1 MTTGENISNAAVFSA
16 GMQEKIKAE
25 LARYET
31 KRSSILPILHAIQDE
46 YGWVQGKH
54 IDALESVYGL
64 NRVQVKEVLTFYKA
78 YRQNEPKKYEIEFCD
93 NIVCCMMG
101 AKEAMAKIE
110 KHIEQLGDK
119 SPFHMKGVPCL
130 GVCDQAPAMLVNKD
144 RHHKVTAE
152 NVDQVLSKYAPLN
165 QSR

>member
-1 MTTGENISNAAVFSA
+1 MSTDTVFSA
-16 GMQEKIKAE
+16 GLQEKIRSE
-25 LARYET
+25 LTRYET

-46 YGWVQGKH
+46 CGWVQDKH
-54 IDALESVYGL
+54 IDTLEDVYGL

-78 YRQNEPKKYEIEFCD
+78 YRQTPPRRYEIEFCD

-101 AKEAMAKIE
+101 ANEAMKKIE
-110 KHIEQLGDK
+110 HHIEALEAKLGPDT
-119 SPFHMKGVPCL
+119 PFRLKGVPCL

-152 NVDQVLSKYAPLN
+152 NVEQILEKYAPLKA
-165 QSR
+165 